1 MGVKFEKTTSLT
13 HTFMEKLKGNKSD
26 SDSSDFSG
34 PIRVQLWS
42 ERLEEPSEVRMMI
55 YTVLLVVSANNVNHL
70 SVTAR

>member
-13 HTFMEKLKGNKSD
+13 HAFMKKLKSNKSD
-26 SDSSDFSG
+26 NDSSNFSG

-42 ERLEEPSEVRMMI
+42 EKSEEPSEVRMMI
-55 YTVLLVVSANNVNHL
+55 YTVLLVLSADNMNHL

>member
-1 MGVKFEKTTSLT
+1 MGVKIEKTTSLT
-13 HTFMEKLKGNKSD
+13 HTFMKKLKSSRSG

>member
-13 HTFMEKLKGNKSD
+13 HAFMKKLKSNKSG

-42 ERLEEPSEVRMMI
+42 EKSEEPSEVRMII
-55 YTVLLVVSANNVNHL
+55 YTVLLVLSANNMNHL
-70 SVTAR
+70 SVTAW